1 MPALLNHGLLVL
13 NLSGQFTQRS
23 RIKPIVTRQSDLGA
37 EPELGFRTITTAN
50 MDVHRL
56 TWMTFV

>member
-1 MPALLNHGLLVL
+1 
-13 NLSGQFTQRS
+13 
-23 RIKPIVTRQSDLGA
+23 LGA